1 MPSDVSVLEMHILI
15 TRIIL
20 ITNSILITFVLT
32 LKSQRYNFKLF
43 FYLQCS
49 YTTRF
54 ALFIYYYLFTLLLA
68 FYIVLSVNFS
78 LNFKLEVSL
87 KILNKK

>member
-43 FYLQCS
+43 FTYNVLTPHVLHYLS
-49 YTTRF
+49 TIIYL
-54 ALFIYYYLFTLLLA
+54 LFCLHFTL
-68 FYIVLSVNFS
+68 S
-78 LNFKLEVSL
+78 
-87 KILNKK
+87 